1 MIYSPPQPPST
12 QEDAWWVQQWV
23 DLLNSYR
30 FKKRLER
37 GRNYARQGHILGLE
51 FKNSK
56 VHATVQ
62 GTAQEPYQLSIWIE
76 RFTDEDWGFVIDTLA
91 KQARYSAQLLA
102 GEMPDDIESVFT
114 ANGLSLFPFTLADVS
129 SKCSCPDP
137 KNPCKHIAA
146 VYYQLGDFFREDPFV
161 LFQLRGRT
169 KEQILEALRQ
179 HRYQALAAQTASNI
193 SANISIDTTNAK
205 TDLEVVEAGEKP
217 TNKAKAAKAK
227 KSKTTKSSTAQP
239 ETVQTNSV
247 EGQSPNLSATNASTN
262 IQSAL
267 PLQIETFWQ
276 YDQPIDPSLVV
287 ITPAAQTV
295 LDVLGDM
302 PLAAT
307 EAQVIMTH
315 FKDLYQAVAQQAMM
329 TALS

>member
-1 MIYSPPQPPST
+1 MTYATPQPPAA

-37 GRNYARQGHILGLE
+37 GRNYARQGNILSLE
-51 FKNSK
+51 FTESK

-62 GTAQEPYQLSIWIE
+62 GTATEPYQLSIWIE
-76 RFTDEDWGFVIDTLA
+76 RFTDEDWGFVIDTLGEKA
-91 KQARYSAQLLA
+91 LYSAQLLA
-102 GEMPDDIESVFT
+102 GEMPDSIEAVFT
-114 ANGLSLFPFTLADVS
+114 SNGLSLFPFTLSDVKS
-129 SKCSCPDP
+129 RCSCPDP

-179 HRYQALAAQTASNI
+179 KRQQAIGESATAEASAAGESTKKKQSK
-193 SANISIDTTNAK
+193 AK
-205 TDLEVVEAGEKP
+205 TKK
-217 TNKAKAAKAK
+217 TKAK
-227 KSKTTKSSTAQP
+227 KESAAEPSPKKPTTAI
-239 ETVQTNSV
+239 
-247 EGQSPNLSATNASTN
+247 A
-262 IQSAL
+262 
-267 PLQIETFWQ
+267 IENFWQ
-276 YDQPIDPSLVV
+276 YDEPIDPSLIV
-287 ITPAAQTV
+287 ITPAEQTV
-295 LDVLGDM
+295 LDVIGDM

-307 EAQVIMTH
+307 EAQIVTEH
-315 FKDLYQAVAQQAMM
+315 LKTLYQTVAQQAMM